1 MIGFLRGVLSAKQP
15 PSLLLDVGG
24 VGYEVDA
31 PMSTFYQL
39 PDIGSQVMIFTHL
52 IVREDAHALY
62 GFASESERGLFR
74 ALIKVNGVGP
84 RMALGILSGL
94 SAEEFSRCIQQ
105 GDTAS
110 LQRLPGI
117 GKKTAERL
125 IIEMRDRLP
134 QQNDAALP
142 LASGASVDPLAE
154 AAEALEALGFK
165 PAEAGRLL
173 KKVADEAD
181 SVEELIRLALKR
193 VGGGDR

>member
-1 MIGFLRGVLSAKQP
+1 MIGFLRGVLSVKQP

-24 VGYEVDA
+24 VGYEVSA

-39 PDIGSQVMIFTHL
+39 PDVGTQVMIFTHL

-62 GFASESERGLFR
+62 GFASEAERGLFR

-105 GDTAS
+105 GDAPS

-134 QQNDAALP
+134 DSGTAALP
-142 LASGASVDPLAE
+142 AADIAQDPVRE
-154 AAEALEALGFK
+154 ATEALLALGYK
-165 PAEAGRLL
+165 PQEAGKLL
-173 KKVADEAD
+173 KQ
-181 SVEELIRLALKR
+181 VESRAETVEDLIRLALKAAGKR
-193 VGGGDR
+193 

>member
-134 QQNDAALP
+134 ESEAAALP
-142 LASGASVDPLAE
+142 AAGSNQDPVRE
-154 AAEALEALGFK
+154 ATEALLALGYK
-165 PAEAGRLL
+165 PLEAGKLL
-173 KKVADEAD
+173 KQVESEAKT
-181 SVEELIRLALKR
+181 VEDLIRLALKAAGKR
-193 VGGGDR
+193 

>member
-24 VGYEVDA
+24 VGYEVSA

-39 PDIGSQVMIFTHL
+39 PDVGTQVMIFTHL

-62 GFASESERGLFR
+62 GFASEAERGLFR

-105 GDTAS
+105 GDAPS

-134 QQNDAALP
+134 DSGTAALP
-142 LASGASVDPLAE
+142 AADIVQDPVREATEALLALGYKPQEAGKLLKQIESGAE
-154 AAEALEALGFK
+154 T
-165 PAEAGRLL
+165 
-173 KKVADEAD
+173 
-181 SVEELIRLALKR
+181 VEDLIRLALKAAGKR
-193 VGGGDR
+193 

>member
-24 VGYEVDA
+24 VGYEVSA

-39 PDIGSQVMIFTHL
+39 PDVGTQVMIFTHL

-62 GFASESERGLFR
+62 GFASEAERGLFR

-105 GDTAS
+105 GDAAS

-134 QQNDAALP
+134 DSGTAALP
-142 LASGASVDPLAE
+142 AADIAQDPVREATEALLALGYKPQEAGKLLKQIESGAE
-154 AAEALEALGFK
+154 T
-165 PAEAGRLL
+165 
-173 KKVADEAD
+173 
-181 SVEELIRLALKR
+181 VEDLIRLALKAAGKR
-193 VGGGDR
+193 

>member
-24 VGYEVDA
+24 VGYEVSA

-39 PDIGSQVMIFTHL
+39 PDVGTQVMIFTHL

-62 GFASESERGLFR
+62 GFASEAERGLFR

-105 GDTAS
+105 GDAPS

-134 QQNDAALP
+134 DSGTAALP
-142 LASGASVDPLAE
+142 AADIAQDPVREATEALLALGYKPQEAGKLLKQIESGAE
-154 AAEALEALGFK
+154 T
-165 PAEAGRLL
+165 
-173 KKVADEAD
+173 
-181 SVEELIRLALKR
+181 VEDLIRLALKAAGKR
-193 VGGGDR
+193 